1 MKSFILFATDDIKN
15 TATYS
20 ASTPESNSVNTF
32 PILKNILLSSICLY
46 ACFAWTVNA
55 EEKLTEDDLT
65 NDQTTQQ
72 LILDS
77 DPEPDNGVETTENQT
92 DEEIIKKDELIDNSI
107 NQTTPQPPLIDAQ
120 PQPSHGP
127 ETTGSITEQGN
138 SQEDVQSNEQAIE
151 PTPQPP
157 LIGAQ
162 PEPVYEPESVDSTAE
177 EEKDPSANQ
186 QTITD
191 STIDDDSDV
200 EIKEQPEEQQA
211 EKTREQSTKWSD
223 THPERVNADWLQLTS
238 GEWLRGRIIAMQRD
252 DLEFDSDELKK
263 LEIEWKKV
271 KYIKSSD
278 PYRLRFDDDIKA
290 IGIIEITQQEVHV
303 ITDYDDQVF
312 DRSKLLTIASG
323 KETEISYWTSKVTF
337 SINVRRG
344 NTNQTDFTSK
354 INAKRQTIDSRLTLD
369 YLGNFTAI
377 EEVETINNHRVNGT
391 YDIFIT
397 RNLFVTPIA
406 SEYFRDPFQNIER
419 RIYVGAAIGYSLINT
434 NETEWDISAGPAYQ
448 STRFVSV
455 QPDQSP
461 EDSAITLILSTKFDT
476 ELNSKVD
483 LKGTYRATLGD
494 EAIGNYSHHS
504 ILTVETD
511 ITGKL
516 DFDVSLVWD
525 RVRSPVPDENNVTPE
540 QDDFRLMIGLG
551 YDL

>member
-1 MKSFILFATDDIKN
+1 M
-15 TATYS
+15 
-20 ASTPESNSVNTF
+20 
-32 PILKNILLSSICLY
+32 
-46 ACFAWTVNA
+46 NA
-55 EEKLTEDDLT
+55 EEIITE
-65 NDQTTQQ
+65 
-72 LILDS
+72 
-77 DPEPDNGVETTENQT
+77 
-92 DEEIIKKDELIDNSI
+92 DELIDNSI
-107 NQTTPQPPLIDAQ
+107 NETTPQPPLIDEQ
-120 PQPSHGP
+120 PQPSYGP
-127 ETTGSITEQGN
+127 ESTDSVTKQEI
-138 SQEDVQSNEQAIE
+138 SQEDIQSNEQAIE

-157 LIGAQ
+157 LIDAQ
-162 PEPVYEPESVDSTAE
+162 PEPVYEPESVGSTAE

-200 EIKEQPEEQQA
+200 ELKEQPEEQEA
-211 EKTREQSTKWSD
+211 EKAREQSTKWLD

-271 KYIKSSD
+271 KYIKSSE
-278 PYRLRFDDDIKA
+278 PYRLRFDDNIQA
-290 IGIIEITQQEVHV
+290 TGIIKITQQEVHV
-303 ITDYDDQVF
+303 TTDYDDQVF

-323 KETEISYWTSKVTF
+323 KETEISYWTSKVTL

-344 NTNQTDFTSK
+344 NTDQTDFTSK

-377 EEVETINNHRVNGT
+377 EEVETINNHRLNGT

-397 RNLFVTPIA
+397 RNLFVTPITA
-406 SEYFRDPFQNIER
+406 EYYRDPFQNIELR
-419 RIYVGAAIGYSLINT
+419 TYVGAAIGYSLINT

-455 QPDQSP
+455 QPDQPSQ
-461 EDSAITLILSTKFDT
+461 DNAITLILSTNFDT

-483 LKGTYRATLGD
+483 LKGSYSATLGD
-494 EAIGNYSHHS
+494 ESIGNYSHHS
-504 ILTVETD
+504 ILTVETE

>member
-1 MKSFILFATDDIKN
+1 MLPAISQIQL
-15 TATYS
+15 TYS
-20 ASTPESNSVNTF
+20 ASISESNSVNTF
-32 PILKNILLSSICLY
+32 PTLKNILFLSICLC
-46 ACFAWTVNA
+46 ACFALTVNA
-55 EEKLTEDDLT
+55 EEKITEDNLT
-65 NDQTTQQ
+65 NDQTTQPL
-72 LILDS
+72 LIDS
-77 DPEPDNGVETTENQT
+77 DPEAGNEAETTENQT
-92 DEEIIKKDELIDNSI
+92 DEKIITKDELIDNSI
-107 NQTTPQPPLIDAQ
+107 NKPTPQPPLIDAQ
-120 PQPSHGP
+120 P
-127 ETTGSITEQGN
+127 
-138 SQEDVQSNEQAIE
+138 
-151 PTPQPP
+151 
-157 LIGAQ
+157 
-162 PEPVYEPESVDSTAE
+162 EPVYEPDSVDSTAE
-177 EEKDPSANQ
+177 EEKDPSTNQ

-191 STIDDDSDV
+191 PTIDDDSDV
-200 EIKEQPEEQQA
+200 ELKEQPEEQEA
-211 EKTREQSTKWSD
+211 EKTGEQSTKWLD

-263 LEIEWKKV
+263 IEIEWKKV

-278 PYRLRFDDDIKA
+278 PYRLRFDDNVQA
-290 IGIIEITQQEVHV
+290 TGIIEITQQEVH
-303 ITDYDDQVF
+303 ITTDYDDQVF

-344 NTNQTDFTSK
+344 NTNQADFTSK
-354 INAKRQTIDSRLTLD
+354 LNAKRQTIDSRVTLD

-419 RIYVGAAIGYSLINT
+419 RVSVGAAIGYSLINT

-448 STRFVSV
+448 STRFDSV

-461 EDSAITLILSTKFDT
+461 EDNALILILSTKFDIK
-476 ELNSKVD
+476 LNSKVD
-483 LKGTYRATLGD
+483 LEGTYRAALGD
-494 EAIGNYSHHS
+494 EAIGNYTHHS
-504 ILTVETD
+504 ILTVETE
-511 ITGKL
+511 ITDKL
-516 DFDVSLVWD
+516 DFDVSIVWD
-525 RVRSPVPDENNVTPE
+525 RVRSPVPDKNSVTPE